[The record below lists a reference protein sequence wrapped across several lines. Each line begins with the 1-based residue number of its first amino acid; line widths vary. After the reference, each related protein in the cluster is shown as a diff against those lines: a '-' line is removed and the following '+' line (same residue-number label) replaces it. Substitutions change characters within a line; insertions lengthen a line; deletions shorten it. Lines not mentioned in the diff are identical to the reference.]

1 MATGNNTLLRRV
13 LDLSNQNKTLLS
25 KSQVNNRLLFPI
37 SNLISESMVI
47 DILMMFQF
55 LSYGKFT
62 EGEGEMIGAEDKP
75 EENCISHSQMEP
87 DVRAFIKRIV
97 RACGI
102 PLTSLEKEFVTFVS
116 YLTDILKKFMGVYGM
131 FSASIPNVDNNAA
144 YGGIRLNT
152 THNFKRCHFLMYS
165 FPNATS
171 DPKQITCN
179 ATHCKVHIP
188 MNNWITEKKQE
199 LESRSD
205 RKNIVK
211 LFLQLF
217 LNVFELVLGIRKPAE
232 QLNYQNM
239 ANEFRKQ
246 IQQ

>member
-1 MATGNNTLLRRV
+1 
-13 LDLSNQNKTLLS
+13 
-25 KSQVNNRLLFPI
+25 
-37 SNLISESMVI
+37 MVI

-62 EGEGEMIGAEDKP
+62 EGAEEMIGAEDEP

-102 PLTSLEKEFVTFVS
+102 HLTSLEKEFDTFVS
-116 YLTDILKKFMGVYGM
+116 YLTDIFKKFMGVYGM
-131 FSASIPNVDNNAA
+131 FSASIPNVDNNAS
-144 YGGIRLNT
+144 YGDIRLNT
-152 THNFKRCHFLMYS
+152 KNYFKRCPFLMYS
-165 FPNATS
+165 FPNAAS

-179 ATHCKVHIP
+179 ATNCKVHIP
-188 MNNWITEKKQE
+188 MHIWITEKKKE
-199 LESRSD
+199 SESRSD
-205 RKNIVK
+205 RENIVK

-217 LNVFELVLGIRKPAE
+217 LNVFELVLGISKSVE
-232 QLNYQNM
+232 QLKYQNM

-246 IQQ
+246 MQP